1 MKPQVILNKDENEEE
16 NDSSCKSKHNVQEDG
31 RKDGEKDVQ
40 EDGNNHE
47 ESDSQFGG
55 KCSRG
60 IEVLRGQTFMYFK
73 ILHISVRTTQLLREL
88 HL

>member
-1 MKPQVILNKDENEEE
+1 MKPQVILSKDEKEEE
-16 NDSSCKSKHNVQEDG
+16 DDSNSSCKSKHNVQKDG

-55 KCSRG
+55 KCSKG
-60 IEVLRGQTFMYFK
+60 IEYLTVSMRSDLHVLRDFTSQ
-73 ILHISVRTTQLLREL
+73 
-88 HL
+88 